1 MTCKWVAGYSVVE
14 TKGGLI
20 RHLWSRGR
28 DWCLCFESTA
38 GKTKCIYEK
47 WQRSQGCTRRLTKA
61 LPCPWEEIR
70 KSGPRKEPISFQ
82 DSLLCPLRKKKITL
96 STYFDI
102 SDGSGFGKIL
112 LFLER
117 KIKQNLQNNQRK
129 ACQLFIIPKTTLLL
143 WDRGGSVLILFSV
156 LDAAVDLLS
165 HFVCKEVWPLCSAIR
180 KTPFPQESN
189 F

>member
-1 MTCKWVAGYSVVE
+1 MSGRVFCSRD
-14 TKGGLI
+14 KGRI
-20 RHLWSRGR
+20 DKTFMISRS
-28 DWCLCFESTA
+28 WLMSLFESTA

-117 KIKQNLQNNQRK
+117 TIKQNLQNNQRK
-129 ACQLFIIPKTTLLL
+129 AWGDASCSLFLKLLCCFEIEGFRL
-143 WDRGGSVLILFSV
+143 NLILCTRCCSW
-156 LDAAVDLLS
+156 LALS
-165 HFVCKEVWPLCSAIR
+165 LCLQRSM
-180 KTPFPQESN
+180 PPMFCHS
-189 F
+189 

>member
-82 DSLLCPLRKKKITL
+82 DSLLCPLRKKKDHTL
-96 STYFDI
+96 HIFWYQRRERIWKNIIISGENDKAKPPKQSKEDI
-102 SDGSGFGKIL
+102 
-112 LFLER
+112 R
-117 KIKQNLQNNQRK
+117 R
-129 ACQLFIIPKTTLLL
+129 CQLFIIPKTTLLF
-143 WDRGGSVLILFSV
+143 WDRGGFRLNLNLCTRCCSWL
-156 LDAAVDLLS
+156 ALS
-165 HFVCKEVWPLCSAIR
+165 LCLQRSM
-180 KTPFPQESN
+180 PPMFCHS
-189 F
+189 